1 VVRSRAGSG
10 TRSTGPGVGVTA
22 VMDHSKET
30 YSSGL
35 ANLATALSNL
45 GHSAGGGDGVARVIR
60 SRHRAPDRRPAR
72 SPDRAPRRAGTDGP
86 ARAEAVALV
95 FVGELNLDDD
105 TPGVFVPP
113 LAGSV
118 GDGGL
123 GQVVAMGAPPTACR
137 GFPVEDVDR
146 QPVVRE
152 PRLRSNTCTV
162 LPSGGR
168 VVRGY
173 WL

>member
-1 VVRSRAGSG
+1 MVRSRAGSG

-105 TPGVFVPP
+105 TPGVFVQRVLP
-113 LAGSV
+113 LEPGFEKLIERRTVRPRPTGEAGS
-118 GDGGL
+118 
-123 GQVVAMGAPPTACR
+123 
-137 GFPVEDVDR
+137 
-146 QPVVRE
+146 
-152 PRLRSNTCTV
+152 
-162 LPSGGR
+162 
-168 VVRGY
+168 
-173 WL
+173 